1 MINYT
6 LYFLVVLIVL
16 YVCIHLSRQGNSS
29 QEGFSVIPRDNYFE
43 TKHTTQDVY
52 DEFYCFFCDDLFFN
66 ETYMQSLAE
75 HILGYQN
82 NVYNNHL
89 VLGMKH
95 GGHLNVMLDNIM
107 KTQSALTYKDMY
119 KKCKMNY
126 KDQNYTYLEDAD
138 SYFNYEPYTF
148 THISVIDDEL
158 YMIHDLKG
166 YLYNCSEWLIHK
178 GYLFIEVFDTI
189 HDFQIGFHK
198 YNLDSRFLKKYV
210 YSKNLVQ
217 HNSSNDSFTLVEK
230 LKSKQDKNKTRI
242 NHIQL
247 NYYANDYIIDLCEG
261 LGMKL
266 TNDIHIL
273 PGNSKRLLVFQ
284 KTM

>member
-6 LYFLVVLIVL
+6 LYILIVLLIL
-16 YVCIHLSRQGNSS
+16 YVCIHLSRETR
-29 QEGFSVIPRDNYFE
+29 EGFSSLPEDNYFE
-43 TKHTTQDVY
+43 TKHTTHDVY
-52 DEFYCFFCDDLFFN
+52 DEFYCFFCDDLFFD
-66 ETYMQSLAE
+66 ESYMQSLAE

-95 GGHLNVMLDNIM
+95 GGHLNVMVDNIM
-107 KTQSALTYKDMY
+107 KTQSALTHKNVY

-126 KDQNYTYLEDAD
+126 QDQKYTYLEDVHY
-138 SYFNYEPYTF
+138 YFNYEPYTF
-148 THISVIDDEL
+148 THITVVDDEL
-158 YMIHDLKG
+158 YMIDDLKG

-178 GYLFIEVFDTI
+178 GYLFLEVYDTML
-189 HDFQIGFHK
+189 DFQVGFHK
-198 YNLDSRFLKKYV
+198 YNLNSNLLKKYV

-217 HNSSNDSFTLVEK
+217 HNSSNNSFTLVEK
-230 LKSKQDKNKTRI
+230 LKSKQNKNKTRT

-247 NYYANDYIIDLCEG
+247 NFYANDYIVDLCEG
-261 LGMKL
+261 LGMKQVNNIRV
-266 TNDIHIL
+266 TH
-273 PGNSKRLLVFQ
+273 GVSKRLLVFQ